1 MTLKELILKNRSYR
15 RFDETVPITI
25 DLLSD
30 CIDLARL
37 TASAKNKQPLRYI
50 LSCEKNMNAHIF
62 ETLSWAGYLTS
73 WKGPEKGER
82 PTGYIVILRD
92 NSITDNNYCDHGL
105 ATQSIMLGAT
115 EKGFGGC
122 VIAAIDK
129 EKLSSVLNL
138 SENLEILLVL
148 ALGKPKETVILDVLE
163 NNQSHKYWRDKDN
176 NQHVP
181 KRKLEDII
189 LKRFE

>member
-1 MTLKELILKNRSYR
+1 
-15 RFDETVPITI
+15 
-25 DLLSD
+25 
-30 CIDLARL
+30 
-37 TASAKNKQPLRYI
+37 
-50 LSCEKNMNAHIF
+50 MNARIF
-62 ETLSWAGYLTS
+62 ETLSWAGYLTE
-73 WKGPEKGER
+73 WEGPVKDER

-105 ATQSIMLGAT
+105 AAQSIMLGAT

-122 VIAAIDK
+122 IIAAINRK
-129 EKLSSVLNL
+129 KLASILNL
-138 SENLEILLVL
+138 PENLEILLVL

-163 NNQSHKYWRDKDN
+163 NNESHKYWRDNTN

-189 LKRFE
+189 LTRFG